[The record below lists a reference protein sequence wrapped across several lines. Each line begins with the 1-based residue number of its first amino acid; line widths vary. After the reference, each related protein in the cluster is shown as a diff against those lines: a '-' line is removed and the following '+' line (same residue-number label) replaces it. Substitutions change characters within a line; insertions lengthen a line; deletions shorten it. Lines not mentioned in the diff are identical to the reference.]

1 MNHKLLHDN
10 SENLFLKKQ
19 LLLNVSEWDN
29 IQSYSA
35 LKDDSESLLSYKLE
49 EENFEKIFPLIFTD
63 KVQTKEESNKD
74 MDQIEFCKL
83 YNIKEENK
91 ALCFDKSNKELIQ
104 QKIKEKILLKRPF
117 KEKKILGR
125 KIKIEEGLGEHNKFS
140 DDNLIRKC
148 KNLVLDST
156 SKFINKKIVKL
167 YQNQNS
173 KILKDKQLFKLAQ
186 NQKEIALVSYNKL
199 LLYKKL
205 EFIFSEGI
213 STKYKRY
220 NKSHNKDLI
229 KDLLNEKDDTK
240 RLIFQKIF
248 NLTFM
253 DCLNH
258 FRGSYSKKE
267 LSGMNTFDE
276 YCSKTKFGNN
286 SEEYKKILKI
296 FIDNYE
302 NIVMDKKARSEIN

>member
-1 MNHKLLHDN
+1 MYQK
-10 SENLFLKKQ
+10 
-19 LLLNVSEWDN
+19 WDN

-83 YNIKEENK
+83 YNIKDENK
-91 ALCFDKSNKELIQ
+91 ALCFDKNNKELIQ

-117 KEKKILGR
+117 KEKKFLGR
-125 KIKIEEGLGEHNKFS
+125 KTKIEEGLGEHNKFS

-148 KNLVLDST
+148 KNLVLDSIY
-156 SKFINKKIVKL
+156 KFINEKIVNL
-167 YQNQNS
+167 YKNENEN
-173 KILKDKQLFKLAQ
+173 KNKNILKDKQLFKLAQ
-186 NQKEIALVSYNKL
+186 NQKERALVSYNKL
-199 LLYKKL
+199 LLNEKL
-205 EFIFSEGI
+205 QSIFSEAI

-220 NKSHNKDLI
+220 NKSHNKEII

-240 RLIFQKIF
+240 KLIFQKIF

-258 FRGSYSKKE
+258 FRGRYSKKR
-267 LSGMNTFDE
+267 TFWDE
-276 YCSKTKFGNN
+276 YIRL
-286 SEEYKKILKI
+286 ILL
-296 FIDNYE
+296 
-302 NIVMDKKARSEIN
+302 